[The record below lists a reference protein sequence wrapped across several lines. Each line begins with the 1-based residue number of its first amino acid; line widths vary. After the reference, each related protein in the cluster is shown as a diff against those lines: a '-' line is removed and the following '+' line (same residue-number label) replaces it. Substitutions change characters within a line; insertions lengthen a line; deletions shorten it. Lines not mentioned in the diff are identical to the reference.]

1 MQYYRETGIYAERTA
16 PWLRRL
22 GFENVKEV
30 LLDPERQ
37 NELFERIMD
46 AKKQSKLNLGKQS
59 LVMRKLE
66 KSLKWRRCNTW
77 KRKRKIKVTT
87 LDELTPLI
95 GKKVIVKGKE
105 IGLFLTES
113 GTIHAIHNICPHK
126 QGPLSEGTVSG
137 EYVFCPLHDQ
147 KIDLNTGIVQEP
159 DEGCVDVYEVEVTD
173 GNVYICL

>member
-1 MQYYRETGIYAERTA
+1 MET
-16 PWLRRL
+16 
-22 GFENVKEV
+22 KE
-30 LLDPERQ
+30 
-37 NELFERIMD
+37 
-46 AKKQSKLNLGKQS
+46 
-59 LVMRKLE
+59 
-66 KSLKWRRCNTW
+66 
-77 KRKRKIKVTT
+77 KIKVTT

-126 QGPLSEGTVSG
+126 QGPLSEGTASG